1 MQIENA
7 EWKVYIDAESERVYL
22 YQSRRTDA
30 VLVTTIKK
38 FQALGALIEQI
49 GRIG

>member
-7 EWKVYIDAESERVYL
+7 EWKIYIDTEADKVYL
-22 YQSRRTDA
+22 YQPRRTEA

-38 FQALGALIEQI
+38 FQALGALVEQV
-49 GRIG
+49 GRQG